1 VDLFKPRDRLAVRR
15 QLDLPANRTIVLYV
29 GRLDPASKM
38 DVNPLLLAFRKAVG
52 RHPNRALL
60 VLAGPTS
67 RHTQNLQL
75 VIRELGIAEYILH
88 RDGLPNVSIPL
99 YYSAADI
106 FVSLSDT
113 LQENFGLTPV
123 EAMASGLPV
132 VVSDWAGYKETVV
145 HGKTGFRVPTT
156 WVECD
161 EDLCLLAPFYAWQ
174 DDHFYTGQSVAIDF
188 DAAAQYLDLLVS
200 NEDLRREMGQ
210 AARQHV
216 LENFSWERCVG
227 MFWELW
233 HELSLV
239 AEKLPP
245 PSPQQVAW
253 MRPRYFHDFQGFA
266 TTCLSG
272 AERLELTEQGR
283 RVCARKEALHL
294 IPEPRRLLR
303 AELLMMIL
311 RVVRLWSYVRQQLTL
326 EHLEA
331 LLGRR
336 HLSPTVI
343 RRHVMWLLKYGLVRV
358 HQPQRLEEREAL
370 AVLAGARGVQ

>member
-1 VDLFKPRDRLAVRR
+1 
-15 QLDLPANRTIVLYV
+15 
-29 GRLDPASKM
+29 M
-38 DVNPLLLAFRKAVG
+38 DIIPLLLAFRKVVLK
-52 RHPNRALL
+52 HQDHVLL
-60 VLAGPTS
+60 VLAGPIS
-67 RHTQNLQL
+67 RYTHNLQTT
-75 VIRELGIAEYILH
+75 IRELGLGGHVIH
-88 RDGLPNVSIPL
+88 RENLPNVSVPL

-145 HGKTGFRVPTT
+145 HAKTGFRVPTT
-156 WVECD
+156 WTECD
-161 EDLCLLAPFYAWQ
+161 EDLCLLAPFYDWQ
-174 DDHFYTGQSVAIDF
+174 DDHFYTGQSIAIDI

-227 MFWELW
+227 MFWDLW
-233 HELSLV
+233 QELSQI
-239 AEKLPP
+239 AETLPP
-245 PSPQQVAW
+245 PSPEAVGW
-253 MRPRYFHDFQGFA
+253 MRPHYFNDFQGFA

-283 RVCARKEALHL
+283 QVCARKEPLHL
-294 IPEPRRLLR
+294 IPDPRRLLR
-303 AELLMMIL
+303 AELLLMTL
-311 RVVRLWSYVRQQLTL
+311 RVVRLWSYVRQQITL

-336 HLSPTVI
+336 QLSPTVI
-343 RRHVMWLLKYGLVRV
+343 RRHVMWLIKYGLIRV
-358 HQPQRLEEREAL
+358 HQTQPVEEREAL